1 MREKGKTENKKSANE
16 EGRRGKKHLQEEGKT
31 RYCGIKKKRE
41 KKRKRSQEEG
51 KHILTPFNVYT
62 Y

>member
-1 MREKGKTENKKSANE
+1 MMREKGKTENKKSANW

-31 RYCGIKKKRE
+31 RYVGSKKNGE
-41 KKRKRSQEEG
+41 KKGKGPRK
-51 KHILTPFNVYT
+51 KANT

>member
-31 RYCGIKKKRE
+31 RYCQKKTGKKKE
-41 KKRKRSQEEG
+41 KVPGRRQT
-51 KHILTPFNVYT
+51 HINTV
-62 Y
+62 